1 MGRYKNINTMKKLVA
16 LFLGL
21 LLNVTVSAQMEE
33 PVTWT
38 SSIEKISD
46 TEYYLVFNATIEED
60 WHLYSQHNPDGASLP
75 IEFTSDANGIDFE
88 FIGLA
93 DESETHTAYS
103 EVWEKD
109 EIYFEYEG
117 TLRQKI
123 KLLKSG
129 VKSIEIEFN
138 GQACKEACVPISA
151 IFNFDIP
158 SLDSPITATS
168 DTQTTDTKETTVTA
182 EIPVETPTS
191 NKGLLIIFGL
201 AFLGGLTALLTPCVF
216 PMIPMTVSF
225 FTKQSKTKAAG
236 IRNAIFY
243 GLSIIVIYVG
253 LGLAVSA
260 IFGPAALNALSTNV
274 WFNILFFVLLVVFA
288 ISFLGAF
295 EITLPSSWG
304 TKIDSQADRGGYI
317 GIFFMALAL
326 AIVSFSCTGPIVG
339 TLLVEAASGG
349 GFVGPIVG
357 MFGFSLALAIPFALF
372 AAFPG
377 WLNSL
382 PKSGGWLNT
391 VKVVLGFL
399 ELALAFKFL
408 SNADL
413 VLQLH
418 WLERETFLAI
428 WIAVF
433 GALTLYLFG
442 KIQLPHDSPLTGG
455 ISVGRLCLG
464 LLSAT
469 LVIYMIPGLW
479 GAPLKIISGFP
490 PPAHYSESPYGVGF
504 KKLGGGAA
512 AHVKLPEGAKL
523 GPHDIVSFTDYETG
537 MAYARK
543 VNKPA
548 LVDFTGHACVNCRKM
563 EDYVWSQEKVLSVLN
578 NDIVLISLYVDD
590 KRKLPK
596 DEQYISEHT
605 GKKIRTIGNKW
616 SEFQTINYKANAQP
630 YYVLIDGNAKQLNA
644 PSAYNTDVDTYYEW
658 LKEGINNFK

>member
-1 MGRYKNINTMKKLVA
+1 MKKLAA
-16 LFLGL
+16 LLLGL
-21 LLNVTVSAQMEE
+21 LINITVNAQMKV

-38 SSIEKISD
+38 SSIEKISN
-46 TEYYLVFNATIEED
+46 TEYYLVFNASIEED
-60 WHLYSQHNPDGASLP
+60 WHLYSQLNPDGASLP
-75 IEFTSDANGIDFE
+75 LEFIADAEGDTFE
-88 FIGLA
+88 FIGKA
-93 DESETHTAYS
+93 EESETHTTYS
-103 EVWEKD
+103 EIWEKD
-109 EIYFEYEG
+109 EIYFEYEA

-123 KLLKSG
+123 KLLKNDI
-129 VKSIEIEFN
+129 KNIEIEIS
-138 GQACKEACVPISA
+138 GQACKDACVPISA
-151 IFNFDIP
+151 TFNFSIP
-158 SLDSPITATS
+158 ALDSPLTVKNNTKTTASKPVSTF
-168 DTQTTDTKETTVTA
+168 KETTIST
-182 EIPVETPTS
+182 ETPTEK
-191 NKGLLIIFGL
+191 KGLLIIFGL
-201 AFLGGLTALLTPCVF
+201 AFLGGITALLTPCVF

-225 FTKQSKTKAAG
+225 FTKQSKSKAAG
-236 IRNAIFY
+236 IKNAIFY
-243 GLSIIVIYVG
+243 GISIIIIYVG
-253 LGLAVSA
+253 LGLAVST

-274 WFNILFFVLLVVFA
+274 WFNVIFFVLLVVFA
-288 ISFLGAF
+288 LSFLGAF

-349 GFVGPIVG
+349 GFIGPIVG
-357 MFGFSLALAIPFALF
+357 MLGFSLALAIPFALF

-428 WIAVF
+428 WIVIF
-433 GALTLYLFG
+433 GALTFYLFG

-464 LLSAT
+464 ILTGT
-469 LVIYMIPGLW
+469 LVVYMIPGLW

-512 AHVKLPEGAKL
+512 AHTKLPEGAHL
-523 GPHDIVSFTDYETG
+523 GPHDIISFTDYETG

-563 EDYVWSQEKVLSVLN
+563 EDYVWSQEKVLSILN

-590 KRKLPK
+590 KRQLPK
-596 DEQYISEHT
+596 EKQYISEQT

-616 SEFQTINYKANAQP
+616 SEFQTIHYKANAQP
-630 YYVLIDGNAKQLNA
+630 YYILIDGDANKLNE
-644 PSAYNTDVDTYYEW
+644 PSAYNTDVDAYYNW
-658 LKEGINNFK
+658 LKEGINKFKQSL